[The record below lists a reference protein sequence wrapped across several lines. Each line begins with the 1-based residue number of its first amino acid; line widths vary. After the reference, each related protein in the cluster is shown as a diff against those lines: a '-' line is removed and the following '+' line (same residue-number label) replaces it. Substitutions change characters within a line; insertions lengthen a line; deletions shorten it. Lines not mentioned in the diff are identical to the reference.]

1 MWRVNLI
8 GKARKNCKKVP
19 KNIQE
24 IFQVLLAEIKIA
36 GPIRNR
42 WPNYVKIS
50 GKKDCYHC
58 HLQKG
63 KPTYVAVWK
72 VTDKP
77 QKIIEVTYVG
87 THEKAEYKRLC

>member
-1 MWRVNLI
+1 MWTVNLT
-8 GKARKNCKKVP
+8 GKARKNCKKIP
-19 KNIQE
+19 IGIQE
-24 IFQVLLAEIKIA
+24 IFQVLLAEIKIS

-42 WPNYVKIS
+42 WPNFGKIS
-50 GKKDCYHC
+50 GEKDCYHC

-63 KPTYVAVWK
+63 KPTYVVVWK

-77 QKIIEVTYVG
+77 QKIVEVTYVG